1 MSEIPML
8 YAGFGEPMTGDK
20 KKLCPGNV
28 KNSARFSGNPGK
40 NGEKRGHSR
49 TYLDKMGL
57 AVKITMKLFEK
68 YFVSLYRD

>member
-1 MSEIPML
+1 MSENPML
-8 YAGFGEPMTGDK
+8 YAGVGEPITGNK

-40 NGEKRGHSR
+40 NGEKRGHSQ

>member
-1 MSEIPML
+1 ML
-8 YAGFGEPMTGDK
+8 YAGLGEPITGNM
-20 KKLCPGNV
+20 KKLCLRNV
-28 KNSARFSGNPGK
+28 KNSARFSENPGK
-40 NGEKRGHSR
+40 NGEKRGHRR

>member
-1 MSEIPML
+1 
-8 YAGFGEPMTGDK
+8 MTGDEK
-20 KKLCPGNV
+20 KIRLINV
-28 KNSARFSGNPGK
+28 KNSAPISGNPGK
-40 NGEKRGHSR
+40 NGEKRGHRR

>member
-1 MSEIPML
+1 ML

-28 KNSARFSGNPGK
+28 KKSARFSGNPRK
-40 NGEKRGHSR
+40 NGEKREHSR

>member
-28 KNSARFSGNPGK
+28 KKSAQKF
-40 NGEKRGHSR
+40 GHSR
-49 TYLDKMGL
+49 TYLDIAGQR
-57 AVKITMKLFEK
+57 LFSADYQSNYMLNHLEN
-68 YFVSLYRD
+68 YLYLYIEVE